1 MLNDVCQTMK
11 HSRTVQLQSTLNQKR
26 LLTPLDVALVGATGV
41 GKSSTL
47 NVLFGSDVAEVGKGT
62 QPQTQIVADYRV
74 GQSLRLYDTAGFGD
88 GKEADERHAK
98 NLVFLLRDTCTSK
111 QKSYFLIDMALV
123 ILDGSSRDL
132 GTAYKLITDI
142 ILPNIEPSRVLVA
155 INKADMAMSG
165 RHWDYDKNEPQPKL
179 IEFLDEKVNS
189 TKERIK
195 EATGLTIP
203 TPIYYS
209 ADCSYHIDK
218 LFEFIVNNL
227 PNNRR
232 CVNTSLN

>member
-1 MLNDVCQTMK
+1 MMNNQQGVSHT
-11 HSRTVQLQSTLNQKR
+11 RTIQLQSALNQKR
-26 LLTPLDVALVGATGV
+26 LLTPLDVVLVGATEV

-47 NVLFGSDVAEVGKGT
+47 NALFGSDVAEVGKGS

-74 GQSLRLYDTAGFGD
+74 GQSFRLYDTAGFGD
-88 GKEADERHAK
+88 GKKADERHAK

-111 QKSYFLIDMALV
+111 QKSYFLMDLVLV

-132 GTAYKLITDI
+132 GTSYKLLTDV

-165 RHWDYDKNEPQPKL
+165 RYWDFEKNQPQPRL
-179 IEFLDEKVNS
+179 IEFLNEKVHS

-209 ADCSYHIDK
+209 AERNYNIDEI
-218 LFEFIVNNL
+218 FGFIINNL
-227 PNNRR
+227 PTHRR
-232 CVNTSLN
+232 YLN

>member
-1 MLNDVCQTMK
+1 MNNRQGVRDT
-11 HSRTVQLQSTLNQKR
+11 RTIQLQSALNQKR

-47 NVLFGSDVAEVGKGT
+47 NALFGSDVAEVGKGS

-132 GTAYKLITDI
+132 GTAYKLLTDV
-142 ILPNIEPSRVLVA
+142 ILPNIEPNRVLIA

-165 RHWDYDKNEPQPKL
+165 RHWDFEKNQPQPRL
-179 IEFLDEKVNS
+179 IEFLNEKVHS

-209 ADCSYHIDK
+209 AERNYNIDEI
-218 LFEFIVNNL
+218 FGFIINNL
-227 PNNRR
+227 PTHRR
-232 CVNTSLN
+232 YLN

>member
-1 MLNDVCQTMK
+1 MMNNQQGVSHT
-11 HSRTVQLQSTLNQKR
+11 RTIQLQSALNQKR

-47 NVLFGSDVAEVGKGT
+47 NALFGSDVAEVGKGS

-111 QKSYFLIDMALV
+111 QKSYFLMDLVLV

-132 GTAYKLITDI
+132 GTSYKLLTDV

-165 RHWDYDKNEPQPKL
+165 RYWDFEKNQPQPRL
-179 IEFLDEKVNS
+179 IEFLNEKVHS

-209 ADCSYHIDK
+209 AERNYNIDEI
-218 LFEFIVNNL
+218 FGFIINNL
-227 PNNRR
+227 PTHRR
-232 CVNTSLN
+232 YLN

>member
-1 MLNDVCQTMK
+1 MDL
-11 HSRTVQLQSTLNQKR
+11 
-26 LLTPLDVALVGATGV
+26 
-41 GKSSTL
+41 
-47 NVLFGSDVAEVGKGT
+47 
-62 QPQTQIVADYRV
+62 
-74 GQSLRLYDTAGFGD
+74 
-88 GKEADERHAK
+88 
-98 NLVFLLRDTCTSK
+98 
-111 QKSYFLIDMALV
+111 ALV
-123 ILDGSSRDL
+123 ILDGGSRDL

-203 TPIYYS
+203 MPIYYS
-209 ADCSYHIDK
+209 ADCSYNIDR

-232 CVNTSLN
+232 YVYG